1 MLMYIYAWQDVVST
15 SSAAH
20 TTSKNSHMQHA
31 NLVRTSGAGVGSP
44 SSMVALV
51 RGVTKV
57 GGHCQTLRSCVPS
70 PDGG

>member
-31 NLVRTSGAGVGSP
+31 NKMLSFQVNPALSCLRWTKLQHV
-44 SSMVALV
+44 VAVKELY
-51 RGVTKV
+51 
-57 GGHCQTLRSCVPS
+57 S
-70 PDGG
+70 